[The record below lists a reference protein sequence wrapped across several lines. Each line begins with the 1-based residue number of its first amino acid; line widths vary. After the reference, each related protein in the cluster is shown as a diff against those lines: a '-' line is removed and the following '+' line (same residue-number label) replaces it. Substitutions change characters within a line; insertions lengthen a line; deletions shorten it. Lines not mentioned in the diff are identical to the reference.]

1 MYSKIIVTLDGS
13 AYAERALPHAEALA
27 KGLGVKLVL
36 LQVVPYPA
44 VQDQAVEGDWAKE
57 DRDYM
62 SGLAEGLKSRGVD
75 TEIEV
80 LWGPVAQKIVE
91 YADADEQALLVMG
104 SHGRTGLARLAFGS
118 VTEAVLREVKTT
130 PVLVCRCLPRD
141 SK

>member
-13 AYAERALPHAEALA
+13 VYAERALPHAEALA

-36 LQVVPYPA
+36 LQVVPYPQ
-44 VQDQAVEGDWAKE
+44 VQDEAIEDDWAKE
-57 DRDYM
+57 DREYM
-62 SGLAEGLKSRGVD
+62 GGLAEGLKSRGVD

-118 VTEAVLREVKTT
+118 VTEAVLHDAKTT
-130 PVLVCRCLPRD
+130 PVLVCRCLEHD
-141 SK
+141 CE

>member
-13 AYAERALPHAEALA
+13 VYAERALPHAEALA
-27 KGLGVKLVL
+27 KGLSVKLVL
-36 LQVVPYPA
+36 LQVVPYPT

-62 SGLAEGLKSRGVD
+62 GGLSEGLKSRGVD

-118 VTEAVLREVKTT
+118 VTEAVLHDVKTT
-130 PVLVCRCLPRD
+130 PVLVCRCLSRD